1 MIKLI
6 ASDVDGTLVVD
17 GSSSLHPELY
27 EVIHKL
33 KEQGIAFVGAS
44 GRPVGSMEHIFA
56 PVRDDV
62 YFIAGNGYYMNYEGK
77 KKFFTDFDKNLAAAI
92 AADMYAAGMQ
102 VMFDAADCVYTESN
116 DQRFIDWIEKG
127 YKNKVVQID
136 NLLEL
141 DDTILKVAGCI
152 MDGVPEEVAEH
163 LKAKYGSQCKVTYA
177 GHQWVDVI
185 DPNLSKGTAL
195 KTLQEEL
202 GILPEETMVFGDQ
215 MNDMEMLEQAYY
227 SFAVANARPEVKAA
241 ARFMADS
248 NVNQGPLKIL
258 KLLLEKTAQ

>member
-33 KEQGIAFVGAS
+33 KEQGIAFAGAS
-44 GRPVGSMEHIFA
+44 GRPVGSMKHIFG
-56 PVRDDV
+56 PVLDDV
-62 YFIAGNGYYMNYEGK
+62 YLIAGNGYYLDFEGK
-77 KKFFTDFDKNLAAAI
+77 KKFFPDFDKKLAAEI
-92 AADMYAAGMQ
+92 AEDMYAAGMQ
-102 VMFDAADCVYTESN
+102 VMFDAADCVYTQSK
-116 DQRFIDWIEKG
+116 DQKFIDWIEKG
-127 YKNKVVQID
+127 YRNKVVQVE

-152 MDGVPEEVAEH
+152 MDGVPEDVAEG
-163 LKAKYGSQCKVTYA
+163 LKEKYGSHCKVTFA
-177 GHQWVDVI
+177 GHQWVDVF
-185 DPNLSKGTAL
+185 DPALSKGVAL
-195 KTLQEEL
+195 KTLQKEL

-227 SFAVANARPEVKAA
+227 SFAVANAREEVKAA

-258 KLLLEKTAQ
+258 KLLLK

>member
-17 GSSSLHPELY
+17 GASSLDPELY

-33 KEQGIAFVGAS
+33 KEQGIAFAGAS
-44 GRPVGSMEHIFA
+44 GRPVGSMEHIFG
-56 PVRDDV
+56 PIKDDV
-62 YFIAGNGYYMNYEGK
+62 HFIAGNGYYLNCNGK
-77 KKFFTDFDKNLAAAI
+77 KKFFTDFDKKLAAEI
-92 AADMYAAGMQ
+92 AEDMYAAGMQ
-102 VMFDAADCVYTESN
+102 VMFDAASCVYTQSK
-116 DQRFIDWIEKG
+116 DQEFIDWIGKG
-127 YKNKVVQID
+127 YRNKVVHID

-152 MDGVPEEVAEH
+152 MDGVPEETVER
-163 LKAKYGSQCKVTYA
+163 LKAKYEDRRKVTFA

-185 DPNLSKGTAL
+185 DPALSKGTAL
-195 KTLQEEL
+195 KALQEEL

-227 SFAVANARPEVKAA
+227 SFAVANARPEVRER
-241 ARFMADS
+241 ARFMADT
-248 NVNQGPLKIL
+248 NVNQGPLKIM
-258 KLLLEKTAQ
+258 KLLLK